1 MQCKYCGAKL
11 SENAKFCGVC
21 GNKVE
26 RETVKP
32 KHNDSIPDKV
42 HNILFCMFIRQEHI
56 CSEKGSELQK
66 GINENLEY
74 DI

>member
-26 RETVKP
+26 RE
-32 KHNDSIPDKV
+32 NRNIMIPYQIK
-42 HNILFCMFIRQEHI
+42 FIIRETKKIQV
-56 CSEKGSELQK
+56 EKRE
-66 GINENLEY
+66 
-74 DI
+74 

>member
-26 RETVKP
+26 RKTVKR
-32 KHNDSIPDKV
+32 NQDESIQDLSL
-42 HNILFCMFIRQEHI
+42 IHI
-56 CSEKGSELQK
+56 
-66 GINENLEY
+66 
-74 DI
+74 

>member
-26 RETVKP
+26 RETVKR
-32 KHNDSIPDKV
+32 NQDESIQDKV
-42 HNILFCMFIRQEHI
+42 HN
-56 CSEKGSELQK
+56 SG
-66 GINENLEY
+66 NEYRWKKENNSCHSIVVHNCGRSRIFLL
-74 DI
+74 

>member
-32 KHNDSIPDKV
+32 KHNDPIPDKV
-42 HNILFCMFIRQEHI
+42 HNTGN
-56 CSEKGSELQK
+56 EKIQVEK
-66 GINENLEY
+66 RE
-74 DI
+74 